1 MKKIEEDYQQKI
13 LQMQKEHE
21 DKMKNIEEE
30 MINNS
35 MQNDLLEMEK
45 DNFEHYKQMFN
56 EDY

>member
-1 MKKIEEDYQQKI
+1 MQRAHEE
-13 LQMQKEHE
+13 
-21 DKMKNIEEE
+21 KMKNIEDE

-35 MQNDLLEMEK
+35 MQNDLMEMEK